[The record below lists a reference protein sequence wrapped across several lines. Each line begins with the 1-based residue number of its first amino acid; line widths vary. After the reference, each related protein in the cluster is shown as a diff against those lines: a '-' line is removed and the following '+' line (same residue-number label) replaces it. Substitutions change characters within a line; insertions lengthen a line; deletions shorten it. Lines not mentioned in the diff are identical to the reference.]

1 MKRSYAW
8 GLCVNSFFRKEIR
21 GILRSMQNILTK
33 YAPISIAVLI
43 TIFAV
48 YLTPLKHL
56 NLIEPRIHDIDP
68 QAFYGLYAQNPD
80 KYVFIDVRPESSY
93 NRLYAAGS
101 INIPLHLLYDE
112 RRVLPKSGKTIVL
125 ICSGGRASGVG
136 YGYLEHYGF
145 LNLLRVD
152 GGIENWQLQGLP
164 VEGTAAYQ

>member
-1 MKRSYAW
+1 
-8 GLCVNSFFRKEIR
+8 
-21 GILRSMQNILTK
+21 MQNILTK
-33 YAPISIAVLI
+33 YASIGIAVLI
-43 TIFAV
+43 TIFAI
-48 YLTPLKHL
+48 YLTPLKNL
-56 NLIEPRIHDIDP
+56 NLIESRIHDIDP
-68 QAFYGLYAQNPD
+68 QAFYDLYVQNSD
-80 KYVFIDVRPESSY
+80 KYVFVDVRPESAFSK
-93 NRLYAAGS
+93 LHATGS